1 MPPKTITTCNWVP
14 SIVTESTLKDF
25 VTIGYLPEKSVMH
38 YRAPDPGE
46 ERPQP
51 KEGEVIVFTDHMNRG
66 FSPPGSK
73 FFRDVLHFFQLHPQD
88 IGPNSVSNIC
98 NFQVFCEV
106 YLQEEPSVELF
117 REYFYLNR
125 QNEFTN
131 GPSLELGG
139 ISIQRRRDA
148 IFPYACLPSHP
159 KDWNQTWFYCKDTS
173 PADENPLPGYRVERL
188 DPKHN
193 LPEKLTTAEWA
204 KLAPTIAKVTALL
217 GNGLTG
223 VDLVRCW
230 VSWRIIPLSRRTGL
244 MCTYTGGVKDPLR
257 HSSAPLTD
265 EAVNEMV
272 KSLLNEDPEDCVKVG
287 LAPFC
292 KLNPPPDV
300 SL

>member
-1 MPPKTITTCNWVP
+1 
-14 SIVTESTLKDF
+14 
-25 VTIGYLPEKSVMH
+25 MH
-38 YRAPDPGE
+38 WRAPNPDE

-51 KEGEVIVFTDHMNRG
+51 KDDEVIVFTDHMNRG

-173 PADENPLPGYRVERL
+173 PVDENPLPGYRAQPL
-188 DPKHN
+188 DSKHH
-193 LPEKLTTAEWA
+193 LPEKLNTAEHA
-204 KLAPTIAKVTALL
+204 KLAPTIAKVKALL

-223 VDLVRCW
+223 IDSVCL
-230 VSWRIIPLSRRTGL
+230 T
-244 MCTYTGGVKDPLR
+244 
-257 HSSAPLTD
+257 AP
-265 EAVNEMV
+265 
-272 KSLLNEDPEDCVKVG
+272 CV
-287 LAPFC
+287 
-292 KLNPPPDV
+292 
-300 SL
+300 

>member
-1 MPPKTITTCNWVP
+1 M
-14 SIVTESTLKDF
+14 
-25 VTIGYLPEKSVMH
+25 
-38 YRAPDPGE
+38 
-46 ERPQP
+46 
-51 KEGEVIVFTDHMNRG
+51 
-66 FSPPGSK
+66 
-73 FFRDVLHFFQLHPQD
+73 HFFQLHPQD

-173 PADENPLPGYRVERL
+173 PADENPLPGYYVEHL
-188 DPKHN
+188 DSKHN
-193 LPEKLTTAEWA
+193 LPEKLTERA
-204 KLAPTIAKVTALL
+204 KLAPTIAKVTTLL
-217 GNGLTG
+217 GNDLTG

-230 VSWRIIPLSRRTGL
+230 VSWRIIPLSHRTGL
-244 MCTYTGGVKDPLR
+244 MCTYTGDKKDPLR
-257 HSSAPLTD
+257 HSSVDLTD
-265 EAVNEMV
+265 DAINEMT
-272 KSLLNEDPEDCVKVG
+272 KSLLHESPVDCSKVG
-287 LAPFC
+287 LSPFC
-292 KLNPPPDV
+292 KSNPAPKVSRRTSYFTFTLNT
-300 SL
+300 LF